1 MPKLSS
7 GNPAFDMALIAS
19 GTDAVVIGI
28 GTSTCWGAYLSHARQ
43 KFLYRTQ
50 YHNEVVSGYKEED
63 YIQPEKT
70 RVQRSFYCSNL

>member
-28 GTSTCWGAYLSHARQ
+28 PFTCKA
-43 KFLYRTQ
+43 K
-50 YHNEVVSGYKEED
+50 VPV
-63 YIQPEKT
+63 
-70 RVQRSFYCSNL
+70 